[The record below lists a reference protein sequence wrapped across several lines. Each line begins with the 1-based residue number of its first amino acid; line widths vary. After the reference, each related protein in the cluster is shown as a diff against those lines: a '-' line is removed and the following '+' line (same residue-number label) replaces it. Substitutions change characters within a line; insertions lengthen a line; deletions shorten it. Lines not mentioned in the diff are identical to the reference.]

1 MKNFKRMMSLIL
13 ALIMVVALVA
23 CGGDKPATSSTPAK
37 DDTSKGALLDN
48 TIKTGR
54 KDLNIALTSPIVTA
68 DPHGNS
74 KAATML
80 MFNWV
85 YNGLV
90 FADGNGEI
98 TPDLASSW
106 ETKNDGMDWVFQIR
120 KDIKFHDGS
129 AMTMEDVVYSFQRA
143 KDLAYF
149 KNYLVSVKSF
159 EQTGDWEFTIHLKE
173 PNNAFL
179 FDIYN
184 IKVTSKAICEKKGDE
199 FGKGAD
205 LAGTGPY
212 IIKEYNPNALIV
224 LEKNPNYHG
233 ECGNIE
239 KVNAHIITN
248 NSTRVTALQTGELDF
263 IEVPS
268 SSWEQIVETKKYNTQ
283 LIETTTIVQFIV
295 TNYDQSFPQYD
306 KRVRQAMRYAI
317 DRDAIVEVATA
328 GKGTKAYI
336 LYNDKY
342 IVGANDDAFQ
352 GTYEYNPEKAKEL
365 LKAAGYE
372 NGCDIGIFLVA
383 AVGDNEQVAQML
395 VNMWSEV
402 GITAKIEMQDST
414 TASALSKGT
423 IIYAED
429 GKTPTGATAYQGVYM
444 NPSQMVH
451 YQGNGKRAIHSDNFK
466 TTVAKYWSDELD
478 SYLERAQAASTDKE
492 RDEWYQKVCEFLNEE
507 SVNNPIYYTGAGYAW
522 AQGLNVVLS
531 PYYILPQLMSWS

>member
-1 MKNFKRMMSLIL
+1 MKNFKKVMSLIL
-13 ALIMVVALVA
+13 ALLMIVALVA
-23 CGGDKPATSSTPAK
+23 CGGDKGTTSAPAEEDA
-37 DDTSKGALLDN
+37 SKGSLLDN

-54 KDLNIALTSPIVTA
+54 TDLNIALSAPIVTA
-68 DPHGNS
+68 DPHANS
-74 KAATML
+74 KAATMQL
-80 MFNWV
+80 FNWV
-85 YNGLV
+85 YNGLI
-90 FADGNGEI
+90 FADGQGEI

-129 AMTMEDVVYSFQRA
+129 AMTMEDVMYSFNRA
-143 KDLAYF
+143 KELAYF

-159 EQTGDWEFTIHLKE
+159 EQTGDWELTIHLKE
-173 PNNAFL
+173 QNNAFL

-184 IKVTSKAICEKKGDE
+184 IKITSKAICEKKGDE

-205 LAGTGPY
+205 MAGTGPY
-212 IIKEYNPNALIV
+212 MIKEYNPNALIV

-233 ECGNIE
+233 ECGNIQ

-295 TNYDQSFPQYD
+295 TNYDQSYPQYD

-317 DRDAIVEVATA
+317 DRDAIVEVATG

-342 IVGANDDAFQ
+342 LVGANDDAFR
-352 GTYEYNPEKAKEL
+352 GTYEYDPAKAKAL
-365 LKAAGYE
+365 LKEAGYE
-372 NGCDIGIFLVA
+372 NGCDIGTFLVA

-395 VNMWSEV
+395 VNMWGEV
-402 GITAKIEMQDST
+402 GIKAKIEMQDST

-423 IIYAED
+423 IVYAED
-429 GKTPTGATAYQGVYM
+429 GKTPIGATAYQGVYM

-478 SYLERAQAASTDKE
+478 EYLEKAQAASTDKE

-531 PYYILPQLMSWS
+531 PYYLLPQQMSWS